1 LATEKRSLETEPGI
15 EKTET
20 DAGICPEN
28 QYSGN
33 SGNEIVRFENLT
45 REFNGKRAVDGINLS
60 VREGEFFGFLGPN
73 GAGKSTT
80 INMAVG
86 LLRPTSGRIR
96 IFDKDPY
103 EEPLKV
109 KASIGVVPEE
119 PSLYERLTGLEALT
133 FSGRIY
139 GLDPGTVKGRAR
151 DLLRWLEL
159 EEAAGTLIVDYSRGM
174 KRKLSLG
181 SALIHRPRLLFL
193 DEPFTGIDPIAL
205 KNIKEVL
212 KKMVAEG
219 MTIFFSSHIM
229 ELVERLCTRIAILHR
244 GQLFAVGTLTEMRQS
259 LGLPESATLED
270 VFIRTVGETAH
281 DGKAS
286 WLTS

>member
-1 LATEKRSLETEPGI
+1 M
-15 EKTET
+15 
-20 DAGICPEN
+20 
-28 QYSGN
+28 
-33 SGNEIVRFENLT
+33 VRFENLT

>member
-1 LATEKRSLETEPGI
+1 MSEIALNASTGS
-15 EKTET
+15 
-20 DAGICPEN
+20 AGEGQNPV
-28 QYSGN
+28 SK
-33 SGNEIVRFENLT
+33 EIVHFEKLT
-45 REFNGKRAVDGINLS
+45 RDFDGKRAVDAIDLS
-60 VREGEFFGFLGPN
+60 VGEGEFFGFLGPN

-96 IFDKDPY
+96 IFGKDPY
-103 EEPLKV
+103 EQPLQV
-109 KASIGVVPEE
+109 KAAIGVVPEE

-139 GLDPGTVKGRAR
+139 GLDPGTATERAR
-151 DLLRWLEL
+151 DLLHWLEL
-159 EEAAGTLIVDYSRGM
+159 EEAAGTLIVDYSKGM
-174 KRKLSLG
+174 KRKLALG
-181 SALIHRPRLLFL
+181 AALIHRPRLLFL

-205 KNIKEVL
+205 KSIKEVL

-244 GQLFAVGTLTEMRQS
+244 GQLFAVGTLVEMRES
-259 LGLPESATLED
+259 MKLSDSATLED
-270 VFIRTVGETAH
+270 VFIRTVGESAH
-281 DGKAS
+281 DGEAT

>member
-1 LATEKRSLETEPGI
+1 MT
-15 EKTET
+15 
-20 DAGICPEN
+20 
-28 QYSGN
+28 
-33 SGNEIVRFENLT
+33 NEIVRFKNLS
-45 REFNGKRAVDGINLS
+45 RRFNGKRAVNGLNLS
-60 VREGEFFGFLGPN
+60 VSEGEFFGFLGPN

-86 LLRPTSGRIR
+86 LLRPTSGSIR
-96 IFDKDPY
+96 IFGENPY
-103 EEPLKV
+103 EKPLEV
-109 KASIGVVPEE
+109 KSRIGVVPEE

-139 GLDPGTVKGRAR
+139 GLETKTAKVRAR
-151 DLLRWLEL
+151 DLLSWLEL
-159 EEAAGTLIVDYSRGM
+159 EDAAGTLIVDYSKGM

-181 SALIHRPRLLFL
+181 CALIHRPRLLFL

-229 ELVERLCTRIAILHR
+229 EVVERLCTRIAILHH
-244 GQLFAVGTLTEMRQS
+244 GKLFAVGTLAELRKS
-259 LGLPESATLED
+259 LNLTESATLED
-270 VFIRTVGETAH
+270 VFIRTVEPPPTA
-281 DGKAS
+281 GKHHG
-286 WLTS
+286 